1 MYDTLCVLADVKE
14 CQLSDNLCKN
24 GHCVNMVGNYQCSCD
39 TGYQATPDRQGC
51 VGEWKTAYSIPLVHK
66 HRVYSMGPFI
76 FTFLHFVFNYYFKT
90 FSKNNFS
97 NFVKKNLRNAIN

>member
-51 VGEWKTAYSIPLVHK
+51 VGEFKTAYSITLVPKHCGFMTAYSIPLVLK
-66 HRVYSMGPFI
+66 VDFRYSVGSFRG
-76 FTFLHFVFNYYFKT
+76 V
-90 FSKNNFS
+90 
-97 NFVKKNLRNAIN
+97 